1 MMEKEL
7 LLKLAEAYQKY
18 DASIIKDYLAD
29 DMFCIN
35 VGPKMN
41 SKKDY
46 LDYLT
51 RTLHAMKM
59 HNVQMEFEIV
69 QGRMHQYALL
79 ITNQQTSSGE
89 YGGFVVDFNNEG
101 KVKTLSIAIT
111 SSCFF

>member
-1 MMEKEL
+1 MDKEFL
-7 LLKLAEAYQKY
+7 HRLVEAYMTY
-18 DASIIKDYLAD
+18 DASIIEKYLAD
-29 DMFCIN
+29 DMLCIN
-35 VGPKMN
+35 VGPKMT
-41 SKKDY
+41 SKKEY

-69 QGRMHQYALL
+69 QGRMHRYALL

>member
-1 MMEKEL
+1 MMEKEF
-7 LLKLAEAYQKY
+7 LLKLAEVYQKF

-35 VGPKMN
+35 VGPEMN

-46 LDYLT
+46 LDYFT

-69 QGRMHQYALL
+69 QGRMHRYALL

-89 YGGFVVDFNNEG
+89 YGGYVVDFNNEG
-101 KVKTLSIAIT
+101 KVKMLKITLAS
-111 SSCFF
+111 FF